1 MSAYLDASVIWA
13 MLIEEA
19 GTPAM
24 VSFLA
29 ASDEALIVSEFAAA
43 EVASG
48 ISRLVRMGA
57 LEAADGQA
65 RLADFDAWRGS
76 NTDDLDIKASD
87 ARLAS
92 TFVRRFDLG
101 LRAPDALNAAL
112 CRRGGHVLVTLDRR
126 LAAAAEAL
134 GVRVLSLG

>member
-1 MSAYLDASVIWA
+1 MSVYLDASVILA
-13 MLIEEA
+13 MLIEETA
-19 GTPAM
+19 TQAM

-29 ASDEALIVSEFAAA
+29 VNDEPLIVSEFAAA

-57 LEAADGQA
+57 LEVSDGQA

-76 NTDDLDIKASD
+76 NTDDLDIQAPD

-101 LRAPDALNAAL
+101 LRAPDGLHAAL
-112 CRRGGHVLVTLDRR
+112 CRRSGHVLVTLDRR
-126 LAAAAEAL
+126 LARAAEAL
-134 GVRVLSLG
+134 GVRVLVPG

>member
-1 MSAYLDASVIWA
+1 MSAYLDASVILA
-13 MLIEEA
+13 MLIEES
-19 GTPAM
+19 GTETM
-24 VSFLA
+24 VTFLA
-29 ASDEALIVSEFAAA
+29 ANEEPLIVSEFAAA

-57 LEAADGQA
+57 LGASDGQA

-76 NTDDLDIKASD
+76 NTDELDIGASD

-101 LRAPDALNAAL
+101 LRAPDAVHAAL
-112 CRRGGHVLVTLDRR
+112 CRRGGHGLVTLDRR
-126 LAAAAEAL
+126 LAIAAEAL
-134 GVRVLSLG
+134 GVRVMVPG